1 MIFSKRLVLVW
12 RMSGTKVSS
21 TDVKLFIDIV
31 FRSYHDETTASHQ
44 NCEVKHRWAG
54 LVLLLG
60 TKWESPVLK
69 GITFCFTFVLQNSR
83 APFYKMSPMCVHST
97 RVVFMPSKH
106 KIRVRVPMNADLF
119 STDGSQRSF
128 LNYWKKFCK
137 KVGWSIWVSIPV
149 PRACEARALP
159 IAPIPRL

>member
-1 MIFSKRLVLVW
+1 MKR
-12 RMSGTKVSS
+12 SS
-21 TDVKLFIDIV
+21 DLV

-69 GITFCFTFVLQNSR
+69 GITLLFFENRIKKSR
-83 APFYKMSPMCVHST
+83 AALNSMTLKCVHST

-106 KIRVRVPMNADLF
+106 KIRVRVPMNANLLSTEVSKSSFAF
-119 STDGSQRSF
+119 SEKT
-128 LNYWKKFCK
+128 L
-137 KVGWSIWVSIPV
+137 
-149 PRACEARALP
+149 
-159 IAPIPRL
+159 